1 LERRSR
7 GKLIAIAGTVGALL
21 GVYLLEKAQTKPVV
35 TPPTVITPPAPTP
48 TVTPT
53 VTLPS
58 ECAEFMNMGPAEFD
72 NAESALMNAIKYY
85 EEQIEQL
92 QKLSVYND
100 KYVVVTKTGGP
111 LYAPYWA
118 GNIKYVEINEPL
130 LGGVV
135 ALYDT
140 ESDAEMAR
148 QAWLAYQPTAYV
160 MKFSDYLSSVIATY
174 QKVLDANKAEL
185 DKMERCRSIMEQIWA
200 AQKARILG
208 S

>member
-7 GKLIAIAGTVGALL
+7 GKLIAIAGTAGALL
-21 GVYLLEKAQTKPVV
+21 GVYLLEKAQAKPV
-35 TPPTVITPPAPTP
+35 TPPTVITPPTP
-48 TVTPT
+48 TVVTPT

-58 ECAEFMNMGPAEFD
+58 ECAEFMNMGPAEFN
-72 NAESALMNAIKYY
+72 NAESALMNAIKHY

-135 ALYDT
+135 AFYDT

-148 QAWLAYQPTAYV
+148 QAWLVYQPTAYV
-160 MKFSDYLSSVIATY
+160 MKFSDYLSSVIAAY
-174 QKVLDANKAEL
+174 QRALDANKAEL
-185 DKMERCRSIMEQIWA
+185 DRMERCRSVMEQIWSE
-200 AQKARILG
+200 QLARILG